1 MTARSSVSRRLAA
14 LAIIPATFAGA
25 LAALPVAADA
35 ASPPRRLYACVT
47 KDFRTLNLTTKSARC
62 PDGQPKVSWNVA
74 GAPGATGPR
83 GARGAPGSD
92 GAAGRDGAAGP
103 QGPAGAIGPAGAVG
117 PAGAAGPVGS
127 QGPVGPA
134 GATGPAGRNGSPDT
148 PAEVLAKLLTVDG
161 PGSGIDAEFLNG
173 QPASFYQQ
181 RVSGRC
187 AATEYMQ
194 EVNADGTVVCTDP
207 QDAPIR
213 APLRIDQTGT
223 ADGALS
229 ATVSNAASTQTA
241 VSVRHQGIGNAVDVG
256 ISNGSSGGRGIS
268 VDNQGVGPGVFS
280 NTVGGN
286 SIWGVVGS
294 ISAAAL
300 IGDSSS
306 GEAVVARQNGAI
318 CERNIGRCNGIGA
331 VVGRH
336 DGTGGFGVRGFV
348 TDPNGAIGVIGQA
361 GISGGTGTGVRAE
374 NVNAANNDNA
384 LEAVTNGNGNALFA
398 QGRTNAAYFRGA
410 VTIEGDLTVTGTKSG
425 FKIDDP
431 RAPSRRTLTHTPL
444 ETDSLQVTY
453 SGNVTTNGSGLA
465 TVKLASYALA
475 IAGDWRY
482 QLTPIGQFGQAI
494 VAREVGADGSFQ
506 IRSEHPRTKVSWSV
520 IGVRKDPQARHDAI
534 TAVTAKTGKAKGR
547 YLDPTLYGKPAS
559 QAVNRGIKP
568 TMGEGGARASAGH
581 PKLASER

>member
-1 MTARSSVSRRLAA
+1 MTARSRAPRRHTA
-14 LAIIPATFAGA
+14 LALIPCAVAGA
-25 LAALPVAADA
+25 LAFAPAAADA
-35 ASPPRRLYACVT
+35 ASAPRRLYACVT
-47 KDFRTLNLTTKSARC
+47 SEYNTLNLTTKNARC
-62 PDGQPKVSWNVA
+62 PSDQFKISWDVSGRAGQR
-74 GAPGATGPR
+74 GPR
-83 GARGAPGSD
+83 GARGTPGRIGAP
-92 GAAGRDGAAGP
+92 GRDGATGP
-103 QGPAGAIGPAGAVG
+103 QGPAGAVGPQGAVG
-117 PAGAAGPVGS
+117 PI
-127 QGPVGPA
+127 GPVGPA
-134 GATGPAGRNGSPDT
+134 GREGSPDT
-148 PAEVLAKLLTVDG
+148 PAQILAKLLTVDG
-161 PGSGIDAEFLNG
+161 PGSGLDAEFLDGNA
-173 QPASFYQQ
+173 ASFYQQ
-181 RVSGRC
+181 RVSGTC
-187 AATEYMQ
+187 TTGQYMQ
-194 EVNADGTVVCTDP
+194 AVNADGTVRCDDP
-207 QDAPIR
+207 LTGTIR
-213 APLRIDQTGT
+213 APLRVAQGNPTGEAIT
-223 ADGALS
+223 ATVTDPSNSSTALS
-229 ATVSNAASTQTA
+229 VNHSGTGN
-241 VSVRHQGIGNAVDVG
+241 GIDVTMPN
-256 ISNGSSGGRGIS
+256 ISGARAIS
-268 VDNQGVGPGVFS
+268 VQHNGVGPGVFA

-286 SIWGVVGS
+286 SIWGVTGS

-398 QGRTNAAYFRGA
+398 QGRTNAAYFRGG

-431 RAPSRRTLTHTPL
+431 RAPSQRTLTHTPL

-453 SGNVTTNGSGLA
+453 SGNVTTDDSGRA
-465 TVKLASYALA
+465 TVQLKSYATA
-475 IAGDWRY
+475 IARDWRY
-482 QLTPIGQFGQAI
+482 QLTPIGQFGQVI
-494 VAREVGADGSFQ
+494 VSREVGGDGSFQ

-520 IGVRKDPQARHDAI
+520 IGVRKDPQASQDAI
-534 TAVTAKTGKAKGR
+534 RAVTAKTGAAKGR

-559 QAVNRGIKP
+559 QAVNRGIRP